1 MYKKFSITFIV
12 LSALLVTQLGWAQF
26 QPNNNTKDE
35 AAIQRGEKI
44 NLPYQTVYFEGTEA
58 VLFDNGPL
66 VTLPGGGCS
75 GGDAS
80 ILDGTVGGHT
90 LYGWGAQQNLGNY
103 IADDFTSIAS
113 WNIDSLKLFTYQTS
127 ATTSTITGVYVQ
139 IWSGDPTAG
148 GVVVWGDQTTNR
160 LQRTGLSNIYRAQNT
175 TPTDCARR
183 IQEVVATVGTNL
195 PAGTYWVQWGYTG
208 TAASGPWCPPVTIP
222 GVAVTGNAKQY
233 LAGVWSNA
241 LNGLTSP
248 NGAPF
253 IVYGSSGAPCPVQ
266 PATNPSPADG
276 TTGVDPLSP
285 PANATWTNGANTTQ
299 VEVFFGPAGSMAS
312 VYSGASITSLAIP
325 PLQYATTYQWKVVCK
340 NDTCSGGPVAT
351 WSFTT
356 MDDPNLITLFQDDF
370 EAGTGLWTI
379 TNNGGNPIGI
389 WTIFNPPYPN
399 TYTLPASATGGV
411 FAADADNVGSGGN
424 SLTTATV
431 TNPIDASM
439 YLSVQLEFDND
450 WQAINS
456 ADFGYVEVSVD
467 GGTTWT
473 AVRTFDV
480 VDVRNTHELINISS
494 SVASQSFLLRFRS
507 VQPAWDWW
515 WAIDN
520 VKVIA
525 WDVVPVELTSF
536 AATTDNKNVNLN
548 WSTATELNN
557 SGFQIERSNGS
568 EYQVVGFVAGHG
580 TTTDVQNY
588 SYTDQN
594 VKAGSYTYRL
604 KQVDFNGTFEYSDAI
619 EVEVLGIKEFALGQN
634 YPNPFNPSTKI
645 NFSLAVDSKVSL
657 KIFDVLG
664 QEVATLINGQL
675 AAGSQ
680 EVSFNASSLN
690 SGVYFYRIDADGID
704 GQKFSSVRKMILTK

>member
-1 MYKKFSITFIV
+1 
-12 LSALLVTQLGWAQF
+12 
-26 QPNNNTKDE
+26 
-35 AAIQRGEKI
+35 
-44 NLPYQTVYFEGTEA
+44 
-58 VLFDNGPL
+58 
-66 VTLPGGGCS
+66 
-75 GGDAS
+75 
-80 ILDGTVGGHT
+80 
-90 LYGWGAQQNLGNY
+90 
-103 IADDFTSIAS
+103 
-113 WNIDSLKLFTYQTS
+113 
-127 ATTSTITGVYVQ
+127 
-139 IWSGDPTAG
+139 
-148 GVVVWGDQTTNR
+148 
-160 LQRTGLSNIYRAQNT
+160 
-175 TPTDCARR
+175 
-183 IQEVVATVGTNL
+183 
-195 PAGTYWVQWGYTG
+195 
-208 TAASGPWCPPVTIP
+208 
-222 GVAVTGNAKQY
+222 
-233 LAGVWSNA
+233 
-241 LNGLTSP
+241 
-248 NGAPF
+248 
-253 IVYGSSGAPCPVQ
+253 
-266 PATNPSPADG
+266 
-276 TTGVDPLSP
+276 
-285 PANATWTNGANTTQ
+285 
-299 VEVFFGPAGSMAS
+299 
-312 VYSGASITSLAIP
+312 
-325 PLQYATTYQWKVVCK
+325 
-340 NDTCSGGPVAT
+340 
-351 WSFTT
+351 
-356 MDDPNLITLFQDDF
+356 
-370 EAGTGLWTI
+370 
-379 TNNGGNPIGI
+379 
-389 WTIFNPPYPN
+389 
-399 TYTLPASATGGV
+399 
-411 FAADADNVGSGGN
+411 
-424 SLTTATV
+424 
-431 TNPIDASM
+431 
-439 YLSVQLEFDND
+439 
-450 WQAINS
+450 
-456 ADFGYVEVSVD
+456 
-467 GGTTWT
+467 
-473 AVRTFDV
+473 
-480 VDVRNTHELINISS
+480 
-494 SVASQSFLLRFRS
+494 SQSFLLRFRS